1 MTSPILCAC
10 PVCAAPL
17 ETPQPLTGG
26 ETLQCRSCGLAF
38 SVLALP
44 TRAAQPAG
52 NLTGLDAAN
61 PTMTFTPRG
70 VAAARPAAA
79 AAEDPSAPTCTF
91 AQTPLPRTPT
101 PRLDAAA
108 KSSILEE
115 AAPPRPSSWGLIA
128 RVVGGCV
135 AAIALVGL
143 GALLAHAFGSAP
155 STQKQADGAPPA
167 VPGASDGR
175 APARTAEASDP
186 TAVASETAAQ
196 SNKLPAPAEN
206 TEPARRPPVRADG
219 SLWIGLGVGNRALEI
234 EGEDL
239 DGQPLKLRDS
249 LGKVVFLNFWGQ
261 WCPYC
266 RQMYP
271 YMNKLRDRMNGRKF
285 VLLGVNSD
293 AEKVQ
298 AKKAVQSERLRCR
311 SWWDGAETGQPIMRQ
326 WAIVGEPITYVLD
339 KDGIIRWRHEG
350 VPHDLEELDRVVD
363 DLVAQ
368 AEGKA
373 PQETIKTPAQIR
385 GDLANKARE
394 KAQTEKDLQRIMD
407 RFSKDKNR
415 RN

>member
-1 MTSPILCAC
+1 M
-10 PVCAAPL
+10 
-17 ETPQPLTGG
+17 
-26 ETLQCRSCGLAF
+26 QCRSCGLAF

-44 TRAAQPAG
+44 TRAPQPGG

-70 VAAARPAAA
+70 VAAARPASA

-91 AQTPLPRTPT
+91 AQTPLPRMPT

-115 AAPPRPSSWGLIA
+115 AAPPRPSSWGLSA

-143 GALLAHAFGSAP
+143 GALLAHAFGSARSP
-155 STQKQADGAPPA
+155 EQQAGSAPAA
-167 VPGASDGR
+167 VPGDPRAR
-175 APARTAEASDP
+175 APAATAAAADP
-186 TAVASETAAQ
+186 TAGASETAAQ
-196 SNKLPAPAEN
+196 SNRLPAPAES
-206 TEPARRPPVRADG
+206 TEPARRPPVRPDG

-234 EGEDL
+234 EGDDL
-239 DGQPLKLRDS
+239 DGQPLKLTDS
-249 LGKVVFLNFWGQ
+249 LGKVVLLNFWGQ

-271 YMNKLRDRMNGRKF
+271 YLNKLRDRMNGRKF

-293 AEKVQ
+293 PEKVQ
-298 AKKAVQSERLRCR
+298 AKKTVQSEHFRFR
-311 SWWDGAETGQPIMRQ
+311 SWWDGAETGRPIARQ
-326 WAIVGEPITYVLD
+326 WAIAGEPMTYVLD
-339 KDGIIRWRHEG
+339 KDGVIRWRHEG
-350 VPHDLEELDRVVD
+350 VPHDPEELDHVVD

-373 PQETIKTPAQIR
+373 PQEPIKTPAQIR
-385 GDLANKARE
+385 GDLASKAKE